1 MGILTSL
8 GRVYVVVV
16 NIIFLVL
23 GLSLLGGGLFI
34 KFGDKYTQVWL
45 NAAKEQLQTALS
57 KTGVDQNSNV
67 EIDMNALLGTVAISL
82 IVIGAVLTILSFL
95 GCVGACCKAKTALT
109 VYVVICSVLL
119 VVEIVGVILLYATD
133 TIDDMAKTKLKS
145 TITKSYSGLAGSDV
159 TTVAWNIIMIQMK
172 CCGVDGYKDFENG
185 NSWDLKET
193 TNPANKV
200 RVLKMP
206 VSCCKSLPQSDDLS
220 CAQTVSDT
228 LNYHD
233 TGCYDKVWE
242 LTIANPGYAIG
253 VLCGVGI
260 FQLLLIV
267 SGIAIL
273 VMNDDAKVRPAGRPQ
288 RREQW

>member
-8 GRVYVVVV
+8 GRVYVVV
-16 NIIFLVL
+16 
-23 GLSLLGGGLFI
+23 
-34 KFGDKYTQVWL
+34 
-45 NAAKEQLQTALS
+45 
-57 KTGVDQNSNV
+57 
-67 EIDMNALLGTVAISL
+67 
-82 IVIGAVLTILSFL
+82 
-95 GCVGACCKAKTALT
+95 
-109 VYVVICSVLL
+109 
-119 VVEIVGVILLYATD
+119 
-133 TIDDMAKTKLKS
+133 
-145 TITKSYSGLAGSDV
+145 
-159 TTVAWNIIMIQMK
+159 MK

-233 TGCYDKVWE
+233 T
-242 LTIANPGYAIG
+242 
-253 VLCGVGI
+253 
-260 FQLLLIV
+260 LLLIV

-273 VMNDDAKVRPAGRPQ
+273 VMNDDAKAQ
-288 RREQW
+288 TKQCAS